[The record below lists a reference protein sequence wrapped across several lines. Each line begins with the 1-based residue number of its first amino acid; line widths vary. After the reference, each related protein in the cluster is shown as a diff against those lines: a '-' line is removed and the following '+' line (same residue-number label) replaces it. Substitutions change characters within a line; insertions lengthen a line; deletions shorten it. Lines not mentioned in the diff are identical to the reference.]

1 MITRNPEK
9 IRVIDVKVR
18 GVGKMHGFGGILG
31 LCLLGC
37 LLSLSCQN
45 RAQTATLWTD
55 RSDFA
60 LYVDYF
66 NSTQDTYKVEVR
78 YFDSLAQELTRT
90 SVYPDIVA
98 GSWLKSAATRSLFL
112 PLEKLFKNR
121 VLQAEDFYPRLLALG
136 RIEDRQYLLPVAFNI
151 PALIF
156 ARENENLLS
165 NPFTIGLGEIKEL
178 GGAFNAETNGT
189 YTRMGFS
196 PAWDD
201 KFLFIA
207 ARLFNIDF
215 REASPLAWDA
225 LALNEAVGYLQT
237 WIGDA
242 NGSIRQLEDF
252 TFKYFFE
259 PPAKLVL
266 SGRILFAYMESDEF
280 FTLAEDRRS
289 NLDFRW
295 IAERNS
301 IPVQEDTV
309 YYGVCKNG
317 PSQKAAEAFTG
328 WFFRMDTQRRLLELS
343 RDKRMN
349 ETFFG
354 ICGGFS
360 ALRAVTVQI
369 FPRFYPGL
377 LGHMP
382 PEEFLSPPNVL
393 PRNWNSLKERVILPY
408 LHDSIRGGGDASLE
422 RRIGD
427 WSRLNRE

>member
-1 MITRNPEK
+1 MAGFKTNPS
-9 IRVIDVKVR
+9 
-18 GVGKMHGFGGILG
+18 GGPFA

-37 LLSLSCQN
+37 ILFFSCQN
-45 RAQTATLWTD
+45 RAQTVTLWTD

-60 LYVDYF
+60 IYVDYF
-66 NSTQDTYKVEVR
+66 NSSQDLYKVEVR
-78 YFDSLAQELTRT
+78 YFDSLAQELTKT

-112 PLEKLFKNR
+112 PLEKLFKKR
-121 VLQAEDFYPRLLALG
+121 VLSADDFYPRLLALG
-136 RIEDRQYLLPVAFNI
+136 RIDERQYLLPVAFNI

-156 ARENENLLS
+156 ARENGNLLS
-165 NPFTIGLGEIKEL
+165 NPFTIGLEETKEL
-178 GGAFNAETNGT
+178 GREFNTETNGT

-196 PAWDD
+196 PAWNDE
-201 KFLFIA
+201 FLFIA
-207 ARLFNIDF
+207 ARLFDIDF
-215 REASPLAWDA
+215 REASPLAWNT
-225 LALNEAVGYLQT
+225 LALDEAAAYLRG
-237 WIGDA
+237 WIDQA
-242 NGSIRQLEDF
+242 NGSVRQLEDF

-289 NLDFRW
+289 SLDFRW
-295 IAERNS
+295 VAERNS

-309 YYGVCKNG
+309 YYGICKKG

-328 WFFRMDTQRRLLELS
+328 WFFRMETQRQLLELS

-360 ALRAVTVQI
+360 ALRAVTEQI

-408 LHDSIRGGGDASLE
+408 LHDSIRSDGGDGIPLE
-422 RRIGD
+422 RRISD

>member
-1 MITRNPEK
+1 MKGPFFRFSGSLPPIAGQR
-9 IRVIDVKVR
+9 IRA
-18 GVGKMHGFGGILG
+18 GLLG
-31 LCLLGC
+31 LCLVSLPF
-37 LLSLSCQN
+37 LSCQN
-45 RAQTATLWTD
+45 RGRTATLWTD

-60 LYVDYF
+60 IYADYF
-66 NSTQDTYKVEVR
+66 NSVQDLYKVEVR
-78 YFDSLAQELTRT
+78 YVDSLAHELTGV

-121 VLQAEDFYPRLLALG
+121 TLSAEDFYPRLLALG
-136 RIEDRQYLLPVAFNI
+136 KIEDRQYLLPVAFNI

-156 ARENENLLS
+156 VRENGNLLS
-165 NPFTIGLGEIKEL
+165 GPFTIGLEEMKEL
-178 GGAFNAETNGT
+178 GREFNAETNGT

-201 KFLFIA
+201 EFLFIA

-215 REASPLAWDA
+215 REASPLAWDTRA
-225 LALNEAVGYLQT
+225 LGEAVNHLRS

-242 NGSIRQLEDF
+242 NGSTRQLEDF

-259 PPAKLVL
+259 PPAQLVL
-266 SGRILFAYMESDEF
+266 SGRILFAYMESNEF
-280 FTLAEDRRS
+280 FTLTEDRRS
-289 NLDFRW
+289 SLDFRW

-301 IPVQEDTV
+301 IPVQEDAV
-309 YYGVCKNG
+309 YYGICKRG

-328 WFFRMDTQRRLLELS
+328 WFFQMETQRQLLELS

-354 ICGGFS
+354 IGGGFS
-360 ALRAVTVQI
+360 ALRPVTEQI

-408 LHDSIRGGGDASLE
+408 LHDSIRPEGGEGFSLE

-427 WSRLNRE
+427 WSRLNRGM

>member
-1 MITRNPEK
+1 MAGFKP
-9 IRVIDVKVR
+9 
-18 GVGKMHGFGGILG
+18 HGSGGLLG
-31 LCLLGC
+31 LCLILGSV
-37 LLSLSCQN
+37 LFFSCQKG
-45 RAQTATLWTD
+45 AQTATLWTD

-60 LYVDYF
+60 IYVDYF
-66 NSTQDTYKVEVR
+66 NSAQDFYKVEVR
-78 YFDSLAQELTRT
+78 YFESLAQELTRT
-90 SVYPDIVA
+90 SAYPDIVA

-112 PLEKLFKNR
+112 PLEKLFKNET
-121 VLQAEDFYPRLLALG
+121 LSAEAFYPRLLALG
-136 RIEDRQYLLPVAFNI
+136 RIEERQYLLPVAFNI

-156 ARENENLLS
+156 ARENGSLLS
-165 NPFTIGLGEIKEL
+165 NPFTIGLEEMKEL
-178 GGAFNAETNGT
+178 GREFNAETNGT

-201 KFLFIA
+201 EFLFIA

-215 REASPLAWDA
+215 QEASPLAWNTPA
-225 LALNEAVGYLQT
+225 LSEATGYLRN
-237 WIGDA
+237 WIGQA
-242 NGSIRQLEDF
+242 NGSVRQLEDF

-289 NLDFRW
+289 SLDFRW

-309 YYGVCKNG
+309 YYGICKNG

-328 WFFRMDTQRRLLELS
+328 WFFQMETQRRLLELS
-343 RDKRMN
+343 RNKRMN

-360 ALRAVTVQI
+360 ALQAVTEQI

-393 PRNWNSLKERVILPY
+393 PRNWNSLKERAILPY
-408 LHDSIRGGGDASLE
+408 LHDAIRSEEGDGVPLE

>member
-1 MITRNPEK
+1 MAGFKP
-9 IRVIDVKVR
+9 
-18 GVGKMHGFGGILG
+18 HGSGGLLG
-31 LCLLGC
+31 LCLILGSV
-37 LLSLSCQN
+37 LFFSCQKG
-45 RAQTATLWTD
+45 AQTATLWTD

-60 LYVDYF
+60 IYVDYF
-66 NSTQDTYKVEVR
+66 NSAQDFYKVEVR
-78 YFDSLAQELTRT
+78 YFESLAQELTRT

-112 PLEKLFKNR
+112 PLEKLFKNET
-121 VLQAEDFYPRLLALG
+121 LSAEAFYPRLLALG

-156 ARENENLLS
+156 ARENGSLLS
-165 NPFTIGLGEIKEL
+165 NPFTIGLEEMKEL
-178 GGAFNAETNGT
+178 GREFNAEINGT

-201 KFLFIA
+201 EFLFIA
-207 ARLFNIDF
+207 ARLFNTDF
-215 REASPLAWDA
+215 QEASPLAWNMPA
-225 LALNEAVGYLQT
+225 LSEATGYLRN
-237 WIGDA
+237 WIGEA
-242 NGSIRQLEDF
+242 NGSVRQLEDF

-289 NLDFRW
+289 SLDFRW

-309 YYGVCKNG
+309 YYGICKNG

-328 WFFRMDTQRRLLELS
+328 WFFQMETQRRLLELS
-343 RDKRMN
+343 RNKRMN

-360 ALRAVTVQI
+360 ALRAVTEQI

-408 LHDSIRGGGDASLE
+408 LHDAIRSEDGDGVPLE